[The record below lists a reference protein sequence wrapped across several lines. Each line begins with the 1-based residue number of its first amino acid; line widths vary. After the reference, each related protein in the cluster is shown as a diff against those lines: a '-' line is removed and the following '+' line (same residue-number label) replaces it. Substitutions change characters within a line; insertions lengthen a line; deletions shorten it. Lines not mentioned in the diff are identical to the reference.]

1 MAEQIPIA
9 GSVFN
14 VPVRYEEGHELT
26 ANEAAALNQ
35 TFHENLRNNF
45 AKRVDSRKE
54 NGELDSDVKEELQSE
69 LDSYADEYEFGGPRG
84 GAVRDPVMSEAMKM
98 AKDKIWD
105 LLKSKGKKRK
115 DVEASAVSDLAKKY
129 IDRNPSIMDLARK
142 RVEEARAAASGD
154 LEALV
159 AGI

>member
-1 MAEQIPIA
+1 MAEQITIA

-98 AKDKIWD
+98 AAKPDQKVVIRHGV
-105 LLKSKGKKRK
+105 LGAFFLKTPDG
-115 DVEASAVSDLAKKY
+115 VVV
-129 IDRNPSIMDLARK
+129 
-142 RVEEARAAASGD
+142 RVHR
-154 LEALV
+154 V
-159 AGI
+159 K